1 MADKRTYV
9 NPATTLLEASNRSRA
24 HLGNISA
31 NSGDALQAL
40 KDLAYETALNAGPV
54 LAGNQLLGAAERNLG
69 PGGALEVI
77 PGQAWSTIP
86 GTEIGGAIG
95 SAVDTVAGPV
105 LSLASSLAR
114 VGIGAVELQNNAPWL
129 MDTARLDVND
139 IENLAVFQ
147 SPRATPEQKAKAW
160 QYMTTK
166 EIPQLIGGPIT
177 LDEYYSKASGR
188 ADTASTLLN
197 LNQDI
202 TDNLDSDY
210 PVRREVRGALD
221 RDAKFHEASQ
231 NIQDTVDAKGALSLE
246 YLGAIL
252 ANSPQLAMSGLG
264 AAADHPLSAVNN
276 VAENAG
282 ASLLAAYFGGPAAMA
297 AVSSLQEAPGILGE
311 RLVKGHI
318 APREHGV
325 SGVEQTVGLVGTAAA
340 HAAADFAGDLLMAK
354 VGGLLKGAKG
364 TASSPL
370 AALGGASAAKGLGVI
385 PATLKA
391 GIKTVGSTGVEM
403 GTEGIQ
409 HDLEQYIRN
418 EPTSATAR
426 GEAMALASISS
437 GAISTPGS
445 VLGIARDVA
454 LRRGNNQVEGSA
466 FNSHELRALEKA
478 RKEAIPNEE
487 ALVKAGLMR
496 PLGMQLLIERTHYL
510 DGQIKEL
517 GKTVNDASATP
528 EERTKAHQA
537 LTRVKAELTQH
548 LDLMDG
554 MAAPRIAA
562 GNAAIDALI
571 AVRDPLAITDPDGN
585 ATTYGDMKTRVHAMA
600 TDGTPKDVR
609 KHWEDALETKAEEL
623 RSVPGVAEAED
634 AYMKHLADPVLS
646 TIPEFLDSR
655 KKAQVKNSKKATAK
669 QQMQAKNAAAKA
681 KAATR
686 KMAAKAAKAAKKA
699 AATASPS
706 QGTTAPTSPA
716 IPASGG
722 LVAPGGTPTPIQG
735 QAATST
741 QGATTPSTP
750 MVTQGPVTPQS
761 AAAAIMGTAASVDPG
776 AIDDT
781 ADTADTDDADTDI
794 APDEQDLTADAK
806 DLEEII
812 IRNMAS
818 LDELVQTAEFQEFYE
833 RVKDY
838 LSPGIGALLRESMN
852 LATTTKHRA
861 TTLEGT
867 RAQKLT
873 SGGVHARSAL
883 HYLKEMLDYLETGVG
898 AKRAR
903 NSVVA
908 QRRYADNQ
916 AERAQAIKEA
926 HARAKA
932 RGYTANEGLRFVVK
946 DGIMEVIQVPVEDG
960 EAGRDAA
967 KADNPDILVIHSGS
981 TRLVAAALEEADSLA
996 AIARALEDVVDTDIK
1011 DAAAVAKAK
1020 QRLLQGFL
1028 EANLEED
1035 MKPLTAINNT
1045 SGAPMSLH
1053 AARKLLKGK
1062 IAEYAN
1068 ALHLLAASEYQDGP
1082 AFMLGLLN
1090 LVVNTQDTR
1099 VISTVLAKN
1108 PALNTRV
1115 DRRRKS
1121 PLFRVRSGVAMLY
1134 AWAEIN
1140 QNSNASLNEAGL
1152 TALLMAWDQR
1162 YGRSLTGNLAS
1173 EYLQEAP
1180 ASPITQSSRASRGN
1194 AQATPVAGRNAVS
1207 GAPVDTQAPQT
1218 VLGAPVTAPATPASA
1233 PATPVATPV
1242 KPTPAP
1248 ATPATVSTAAPASGN
1263 PVQATFDFGLDET
1276 VPAALAVT
1284 SAAPAPVATAA
1295 AAAAPTPTPAK
1306 TATAAPKERSR
1317 TTRDGVTIVELEAPN
1332 YPTRTKHNIAVS
1344 DVTVAFATDFTTDG
1358 EKLTRGEAERAG
1370 KYVSAP
1376 LNYLVKPERAWE
1388 TWYAALVKAVIAKKP
1403 QVINVAGNAIGRL
1416 NVGIPEE
1423 SRKAADD
1430 KTIPVQDWVNGVVY
1444 RALKEIHAQNPI
1456 SKVVSGGQTGVDI
1469 AGAIAAKAL
1478 GIPVE
1483 VTMPRDFRQVTAKG
1497 ATTTQTFV
1505 DAIFKQIDDGVAALQ
1520 TSLGTAPQ
1528 PAPEVTADS
1537 FMDDAPVDAI
1547 PEQEAQLQS
1556 DEALG
1561 GVDDSQDTP
1570 GVSAE
1575 DFWGEDAAGYL
1586 DSLVADNNDSR
1597 FTGEE
1602 APVEKA
1608 QAEAV
1613 LPGKDVQI
1621 NVYFGSNENSQFSN
1635 LVKRPFTFEGRNYVS
1650 VEHAYQS
1657 NKSGVFDAVTYGKYL
1672 KGPVGRKFAGNRKA
1686 DKSKNVGLIT
1696 RLILESFKQNTD
1708 ARKALL
1714 ATGDATF
1721 THKGAGVSKFWETA
1735 FPAALTNVR
1744 AILAGKQETAP
1755 ELDTLPQNARNTG
1768 NTEDPRISSPETAY
1782 ERAQR
1787 KAVEEGAPVRTLK
1800 DYLKDVTDHILNRLK
1815 GPMRVKVKE
1824 LAKHMAFLQIAKEQ
1838 NATPYVLLPK
1848 LQSGV
1853 YIPAESSSKAYGIA
1867 AEGTEDMQGN
1877 ARQLGAFD
1885 SAMKDLQEGK
1895 SVVVYVSFP
1904 GASSFSKE
1912 VRPDGVIPRDV
1923 YTIAVTYFVEDIQNM
1938 IQVARENG
1946 ASLTIIADDAISAFT
1961 PHNSDTEGV
1970 FYKALEGMPGE
1981 VLGIPIVP
1989 DLTNPWMLRAINA
2002 ALQKRKDANGE
2013 VDSIVGV
2020 IDALKATN
2028 ALLPG
2033 ESAGMVWQVVPKNLP
2048 TADKLGKATELTAT
2062 LEAHGFQKYFTM
2074 PRLAINR
2081 MKELWGNATH
2091 TFAGNW
2097 NTLQQV
2103 LLPAIPTLSGTT
2115 DTGSVLA
2122 SMDTATM
2129 EDVQMLRRAMALI
2142 RSEVEK
2148 WDPYIAHRT
2157 GNSDPAVAALRAFF
2171 DAEGK
2176 FVPVVQEAISYAILN
2191 MMLRNKH
2198 GNPYNKDDQ
2207 IEKLVD
2213 SLFPDNIGISEAAY
2227 VALTSPGIIHSN
2239 LVNTL
2244 GTDIVKHLQLNS
2256 LDTTYSGLLDTTVA
2270 YLGNMVVHALV
2281 QDPSTKK
2288 TYVGPFRAKGL
2299 VLGESPGSANTAD
2312 TGELEYQEIPAGFI
2326 TVSQFDN
2333 PQDSHGAGDIINERV
2348 LQYVDLGDIRTD
2360 AFALAAY
2367 HLEYVSNG
2375 VAQALTGYSDNQT
2388 LPSSKPVSPYKG
2400 TINESFGLV
2409 QKISDVVRKA
2419 LSGMNAA
2426 PRYVETETIEL
2437 LDTLM
2442 EAWGIT
2448 DTDILK
2454 NGANPSTDSKVQA
2467 AMAGFLTL
2475 LNGDGMQYYQRIP
2488 FLRKRKWSKELQFF
2502 KHFME
2507 VRNWGNRR
2515 SNPDEAVF
2523 LSHNSWSMERSA
2535 VDTLVGNPTS
2545 PINRVLLRPGSL
2557 EANKLGA
2564 EWQKLDQ
2571 EVQQIIKANKD
2582 KDPEYVFKY
2591 KDAETQLNR
2600 IKAIR
2605 ARLNSL
2611 SAPTAYDLSSP
2622 GYALSADMHA
2632 LYIGFAAGLGISID
2646 KDAHA
2651 ASLQELLDR
2660 AGWYISTGILEKQ
2673 SSIPDTAERRAIT
2686 VLKAYLASR
2695 DTSNTPEAVTD
2706 VDTPV
2711 AETPKAVFD
2720 EDALSSLKEAVLS
2733 GGLGLETLATL
2744 LNMARLERAVEQSA
2758 GEVSIYQAN
2767 AVDGVSN
2774 GPSLAQLLVGSLSR
2788 ITKENFLSVLRAAD
2802 RHAPSEFNTDAPVSV
2817 RVRELIRANDRR
2829 RASAQDIKLLNDLSA
2844 LFTRELSDLQKW
2856 RDRAGF
2862 FKDSPVD
2869 VPLADFEGDFNVF
2882 RGQQGV
2888 QDTYE
2893 AVGAT
2898 LVQGVVKALGLN
2910 KKGAPN
2916 APLYSALDT
2925 LWGINESTSEASK
2938 SKIRT
2943 KKYRGLLKN
2952 PITQVVYGAGYRA
2965 IAVSIGSTLFYE
2977 VLEAIQTEEAAIQ
2990 NATDANIKAQHAAR
3004 LLELQKVF
3012 FTFSPIQNKPHPSD
3026 KEIGDTWAELR
3037 NSVNGH
3043 GMYAYMPAFIDKA
3056 GAAITSP
3063 VWFVMTTAFNNLIE
3077 NRRPIQVV
3085 NQAGFRG
3092 ARDSYL
3098 YTRTQLLNKQAIT
3111 EVDGQKVAVND
3122 LTVKQEKIL
3131 RKLLNHLLPR
3141 VGTPAG
3147 KFDETSNDGMLISGK
3162 RTKVEVS
3169 NETVDAGLNSQ
3180 LTAAMGN
3187 WHKIGMPGRI
3197 QAIKG
3202 RVAVL
3207 AAPGVQVLPLPIL
3220 ATDASISHGSLLR
3233 EDPKTGTTYVAPF
3246 FNNHDS
3252 HAGDAR
3258 DIAAQTRE
3266 LNKNTLHALINY
3278 EPMLATLEGAIVGLE
3293 RAFGVIPEDVISQED
3308 LDTLGVT
3315 REELAQFARNGFLQ
3329 SLIDSLFV
3337 PNDDAMSATAKS
3349 NTVDENQVSIN
3360 ARTTPYNARARIGE
3374 IFRDAQGILKGFN
3387 AWLTKEGSA
3396 PELAALLGESSIDGI
3411 LQGTLTD
3418 ALSEKQKGERALILL
3433 TAAILRLRM
3442 RGIGAMSAKF
3452 GEIKEFTYISQYAF
3466 EGGAY
3471 KVTDADRQ
3479 EALAALDAQQKKN
3492 ASVDERLASVM
3503 NAMAKALAV
3512 YTPVEPVEAI
3522 EAASAKDV
3530 APAADTLINLEPE
3543 GVPSDS
3549 ESQNV
3554 SVSSA
3559 TPVSGNERLEAARVG
3574 LKDTEVALT
3583 TATKAMVSRAPG
3595 LANFYKGLQAFIK
3608 AMLTDSNRVQVYA
3621 LPFSEITTDMLD
3633 ALGIPPKGHRKIMKS
3648 TSNAIVLPSHNII
3661 LINAKPGEWAG
3672 TTLLHEMLHLV
3683 WRRFLLSKPAK
3694 AGSAAD
3700 KGFEASMAILRDAV
3714 DTLMAMTAED
3724 IKASGLSSTEQTLLK
3739 GIQKLLKKHLD
3750 SVSKKLTDE
3759 GLDEGVVYL
3768 LSTPGLLNAVTPHI
3782 GKADTGQATA
3792 ANLQILQGSR
3802 TVTTALN
3809 ALKNVY
3815 TAFKDYLARFTKTPP
3830 AIVDA
3835 VPLAYSYLLGL
3846 SMNTALPSLVSENT
3860 DVALRNMVDMSDNSY
3875 GGMLESQMLADGLDP
3890 AFANRVGKTLQQTQ
3904 EQLFHLQPDTLQARV
3919 AFEEALSGQDQNSW
3933 NTFIPDGAAE
3943 ALIGA
3948 STLSVAQSELIAI
3961 NQFESLYRQLLA
3973 ATTGVGY
3980 QFRRQM
3986 EAIHQEAVTRYPT
3999 AQAMLAVI
4007 PNPTQADVDQV
4018 NEMHALLF
4026 DHGLDGANALARFAS
4041 LTVGYM
4047 DIGYFFEYKAKK
4059 PGNPKGTIT
4068 QRLVHWISQLLTWFE
4083 SKEGVRTRSGSAQ
4096 EQLRRALLE
4105 LMANQIRFKKWQTKR
4120 ANRKVPRFNKLVTAM
4135 SGWTG
4140 KALESDW
4147 VMKNKFPPVRLVGA
4161 LYETARD
4168 GRFQNYMDKLR
4179 ELRDMR
4185 HPKDPHGF
4193 MMRLATEMRGVS
4205 NKMLPVFGLFNN
4217 MRIMENHRQDT
4228 IRDVATASLSAFK
4241 AGTSL
4246 KKKERSLILDM
4257 GLRTG
4262 LWRIGEHFNKPSAS
4276 EVLQEYLQDPA
4287 ALARDRQAV
4296 LASLR
4301 SMGATA
4307 TQLKWYDWHSDHL
4320 GYFWATGESYSNYML
4335 GNLEAVLIRGRV
4347 EETDTYTPA
4356 MIEAVGTLTALYAV
4370 EHQIAGLT
4378 QQARQVLERLVDTEV
4393 SRTDTGDG
4401 FQFISRMQ
4409 KDFDNRTEN
4418 LYVDDDGDFFWG
4430 SMQDNWLPSLTD
4442 PDSPMVELSKNL
4454 PMHKALYRGVPG
4466 LTGTDGK
4473 TGLAIGKHNKVADVR
4488 SGALVYGRTHIEGA
4502 RMGIHYGA
4510 GQQLAYPNK
4519 KVGNS
4524 GVNSVLP
4531 WLNQVMAAAPA
4542 AARKGGK
4549 RGNLV
4554 FLAKPNTTGNEEH
4567 YLQLSHREKRVYQG
4581 AVEDFSDVLGAYAGK
4596 LFEKEDMLA
4605 TQLDTVKALLKFQ
4618 EQEPLYKAWVKAGS
4632 PPMGPTYKALAASW
4646 DLVTSNHFPQKVQEA
4661 MGASMWVRRDM
4672 VPVVAGERK
4681 FSLAE
4686 RVFNDAKHPD
4696 QNALLRAVGDQ
4707 IVNFLATFKGMPPKV
4722 AREFAWQWV
4731 HNAGRITKAMVSEIK
4746 DRIVVTSVTVFVGN
4760 TLANL
4765 YHLVN
4770 AGVPF
4775 KTILRGYILGHQA
4788 ATQYRRDF
4796 AEVEQLRYQVAMGV
4810 SDKPLAET
4818 QRKLAVV
4825 QARLQN
4831 NPVGRYIQ
4839 AGLLPSI
4846 VEDIAVTEAGHFDLR
4861 NKARDK
4867 VRGYIPTKIRGVANE
4882 VFMQPGSQVYQGLN
4896 TLTQLSDFSARVAL
4910 MEHWKETKDARPFN
4924 DQVLW
4929 AMNEFVWYD
4938 LPSDTRL
4945 EWANEV
4951 GLVMFSKYFLRVQ
4964 KVLAE
4969 LILRHPVRT
4978 LTMGL
4983 FDSLILDIPNAME
4996 SLMGVSEMPWDVLG
5010 SSVFNAD
5017 EILTGG
5023 AIVDTLL

>member
-24 HLGNISA
+24 HLGSISGA
-31 NSGDALQAL
+31 PTGSLQDLQNAAFEQTLREGLPLIGD
-40 KDLAYETALNAGPV
+40 NA
-54 LAGNQLLGAAERNLG
+54 LGAAERNLG
-69 PGGALEVI
+69 PHGALEVI

-86 GTEIGGAIG
+86 GTGIGGDIG
-95 SAVDTVAGPV
+95 AAVDTVAGPV
-105 LSLASSLAR
+105 LSLALSLAR

-147 SPRATPEQKAKAW
+147 SPHATPEQKAKAW

-197 LNQDI
+197 LKQDI

-297 AVSSLQEAPGILGE
+297 AVSSLQEAPGFLGE

-318 APREHGV
+318 DPRKHGV

-340 HAAADFAGDLLMAK
+340 HAAADLAGDLLMAK

-391 GIKTVGSTGVEM
+391 GVKTVGSIGVEM

-426 GEAMALASISS
+426 GEAMALASISA

-517 GKTVNDASATP
+517 GKTANDASATP

-600 TDGTPKDVR
+600 TNGTSKDVR
-609 KHWEDALETKAEEL
+609 KRWEDALETKAEEL

-669 QQMQAKNAAAKA
+669 QQMQVKNAAAKA

-781 ADTADTDDADTDI
+781 ADTADTLPWDDADTDI

-883 HYLKEMLDYLETGVG
+883 YYLKEMLEYLETGVG
-898 AKRAR
+898 AKHAR

-932 RGYTANEGLRFVVK
+932 RGYTANEGLLFDVK
-946 DGIMEVIQVPVEDG
+946 DGIMEVIQVSVEDG

-967 KADNPDILVIHSGS
+967 KAANPDILVIHSGS
-981 TRLVAAALEEADSLA
+981 TRLVAFALEEADSLD
-996 AIARALEDVVDTDIK
+996 AIARALEDVVNTDIK

-1028 EANLEED
+1028 EANLEQD
-1035 MKPLTAINNT
+1035 MKPSTAVNNT

-1062 IAEYAN
+1062 IAEYTD

-1099 VISTVLAKN
+1099 VISAVLAKN

-1218 VLGAPVTAPATPASA
+1218 VIGAPVTQPVA
-1233 PATPVATPV
+1233 PATPVAPV
-1242 KPTPAP
+1242 KPAPVVAAAPAAPAAEAAP
-1248 ATPATVSTAAPASGN
+1248 ATPAATPAATTPPAAPAGKDAGAVAPTKK
-1263 PVQATFDFGLDET
+1263 PVDQITADDWSAIIGYIEGPARPDGSNENIDTDTFLLLKKMVIKIIKDGVKNGTPRERIIQQIEGVTKGGVSNKAMSNIHSLLDAQT
-1276 VPAALAVT
+1276 VNASAP
-1284 SAAPAPVATAA
+1284 AAPAAPAVTTKPAPAAT
-1295 AAAAPTPTPAK
+1295 TRTPAPGR
-1306 TATAAPKERSR
+1306 ATTPAPAENSR
-1317 TTRDGVTIVELEAPN
+1317 TTQDGVTIVELKASD
-1332 YPTRTKHNIAVS
+1332 YPTRTKHNASTS
-1344 DVTVAFATDFTTDG
+1344 DVTIAFAADFSTAG
-1358 EKLTRGEAERAG
+1358 EDLTKTAAAG
-1370 KYVSAP
+1370 KYITAP
-1376 LNYLVKPERAWE
+1376 LSESLKDDGAAIDMPE
-1388 TWYAALVKAVIAKKP
+1388 TWYASSFMKLVNGAPAIINIAGNTLAKLMKALPNKKDESRADKAVRAQQLANRI
-1403 QVINVAGNAIGRL
+1403 
-1416 NVGIPEE
+1416 
-1423 SRKAADD
+1423 
-1430 KTIPVQDWVNGVVY
+1430 VY
-1444 RALKEIHAQNPI
+1444 QALKALHEKSPI
-1456 SKVVSGGQTGVDI
+1456 TKIVSGGQTGADI
-1469 AGAIAAKAL
+1469 AGAVAAKAL

-1483 VTMPRDFRQVTAKG
+1483 VVMPKG
-1497 ATTTQTFV
+1497 FLQQDRNGNKTTQV
-1505 DAIFKQIDDGVAALQ
+1505 SAQAIIKQIEDGAAALLA
-1520 TSLGTAPQ
+1520 SVGGS
-1528 PAPEVTADS
+1528 PAPVATPAVDSEVTADD
-1537 FMDDAPVDAI
+1537 FMGDAAAPVTADFEGDA
-1547 PEQEAQLQS
+1547 AQS
-1556 DEALG
+1556 DELIG

-1575 DFWGEDAAGYL
+1575 DFWGKDDAGYL
-1586 DSLVADNNDSR
+1586 DSL
-1597 FTGEE
+1597 GEAVTAPATE
-1602 APVEKA
+1602 AKVSAPAPVK
-1608 QAEAV
+1608 
-1613 LPGKDVQI
+1613 
-1621 NVYFGSNENSQFSN
+1621 
-1635 LVKRPFTFEGRNYVS
+1635 
-1650 VEHAYQS
+1650 
-1657 NKSGVFDAVTYGKYL
+1657 
-1672 KGPVGRKFAGNRKA
+1672 
-1686 DKSKNVGLIT
+1686 
-1696 RLILESFKQNTD
+1696 
-1708 ARKALL
+1708 
-1714 ATGDATF
+1714 
-1721 THKGAGVSKFWETA
+1721 
-1735 FPAALTNVR
+1735 PAAPSNVAVNR
-1744 AILAGKQETAP
+1744 DNTA
-1755 ELDTLPQNARNTG
+1755 
-1768 NTEDPRISSPETAY
+1768 EDPRLSDTETAY
-1782 ERAQR
+1782 QRAQR
-1787 KAVEEGAPVRTLK
+1787 KATPVPKTPMDYLNGVVNYLLNNGGLTLPVR
-1800 DYLKDVTDHILNRLK
+1800 I
-1815 GPMRVKVKE
+1815 KE
-1824 LAKHMAFLQIAKEQ
+1824 LAKHFAFQQIIQETGATGYVIIPDAHTDILQ
-1838 NATPYVLLPK
+1838 
-1848 LQSGV
+1848 G
-1853 YIPAESSSKAYGIA
+1853 SSSGFYKNSAYGVSGFGQSEPGSIIEAVRASIEAGTA
-1867 AEGTEDMQGN
+1867 AVIYVSLPGMGRATNLEKKAGVAGYADGYMQG
-1877 ARQLGAFD
+1877 LDDLISELD
-1885 SAMKDLQEGK
+1885 SLIDLAHK
-1895 SVVVYVSFP
+1895 KNTP
-1904 GASSFSKE
+1904 
-1912 VRPDGVIPRDV
+1912 
-1923 YTIAVTYFVEDIQNM
+1923 
-1938 IQVARENG
+1938 
-1946 ASLTIIADDAISAFT
+1946 LTIIADDELSAFSK
-1961 PHNSDTEGV
+1961 HNKATEGV
-1970 FYKALEGMPGE
+1970 LYTHLSQASGKVVG
-1981 VLGIPIVP
+1981 VPIVP
-1989 DLTNPWMLRAINA
+1989 DLMDVQVRKAMAAAVLGKKDQLSLTDTGTLPALSVKQLINA
-2002 ALQKRKDANGE
+2002 LISK
-2013 VDSIVGV
+2013 
-2020 IDALKATN
+2020 N
-2028 ALLPG
+2028 ALLAG
-2033 ESAGMVWQVVPKNLP
+2033 QSAGMVWQVIPQEIP
-2048 TADKLGKATELTAT
+2048 AATKLSKSDMLEPGTPEAARFAQYFKIGKMVI
-2062 LEAHGFQKYFTM
+2062 G
-2074 PRLAINR
+2074 RLSAIF
-2081 MKELWGNATH
+2081 GNSRH
-2091 TFAGNW
+2091 TFNGNW
-2097 NTLQQV
+2097 ANIQQA
-2103 LLPAIPTLSGTT
+2103 LLPALPVLAGTT
-2115 DTGSVLA
+2115 DTSGVVTSLDRA
-2122 SMDTATM
+2122 IM
-2129 EDVQMLRRAMALI
+2129 EDTQMLRRATALI
-2142 RSEVEK
+2142 SQ
-2148 WDPYIAHRT
+2148 
-2157 GNSDPAVAALRAFF
+2157 AVAQWQPYNPNRSGNADSAVQALGLFF
-2171 DAEGK
+2171 DTEGK
-2176 FVPVVQEAISYAILN
+2176 FLPAVQEAVTYAVTGF
-2191 MMLRNKH
+2191 MLRNKN
-2198 GNPYNKDDQ
+2198 GNPYNKEDQ
-2207 IEKLVD
+2207 IEKVVG
-2213 SLFPDNIGISEAAY
+2213 SLFPTADGYSDE
-2227 VALTSPGIIHSN
+2227 VHMALLRPGIAEEDTINN
-2239 LVNTL
+2239 LGSDV
-2244 GTDIVKHLQLNS
+2244 VKYLQLS
-2256 LDTTYSGLLDTTVA
+2256 TTGDTYANLLPVTTA
-2270 YLGNMVVHALV
+2270 YLGKMILENLV
-2281 QDPSTKK
+2281 ATHK
-2288 TYVGPFRAKGL
+2288 TTDTPDVRQRNGQIPFKRNIL
-2299 VLGESPGSANTAD
+2299 VLETRVSEGGKSTEVVVASSSNRVSEGATRQMLS
-2312 TGELEYQEIPAGFI
+2312 FI
-2326 TVSQFDN
+2326 NLDEV
-2333 PQDSHGAGDIINERV
+2333 
-2348 LQYVDLGDIRTD
+2348 LGDTFSLVD
-2360 AFALAAY
+2360 FY
-2367 HLEYVSNG
+2367 LEYVNSS
-2375 VAQALTGYSDNQT
+2375 VAEALIGYSHSQT
-2388 LPSSKPVSPYKG
+2388 LPSNKPVGPYK
-2400 TINESFGLV
+2400 ESKSKGLGLV
-2409 QKISDVVRKA
+2409 QKVSDVVRKA

-2426 PRYVETETIEL
+2426 PRYVEADTLDL
-2437 LDTLM
+2437 LDALM
-2442 EAWGIT
+2442 QSWG
-2448 DTDILK
+2448 L
-2454 NGANPSTDSKVQA
+2454 TDSLIMEHAKHPQRDA
-2467 AMAGFLTL
+2467 ATLEKLSGFFAII
-2475 LNGDGMQYYQRIP
+2475 NGDGIPENMRISH
-2488 FLRKRKWSKELQFF
+2488 LQNRVRAKEVQFF
-2502 KHFME
+2502 KHFMA
-2507 VRNWGNRR
+2507 VRNWAKRR
-2515 SNPDEAVF
+2515 SNPKAAVF

-2545 PINRVLLRPGSL
+2545 PINRVLLRPGSRRAHQL
-2557 EANKLGA
+2557 GAQWQRLDQKVQAIIAANK
-2564 EWQKLDQ
+2564 EKNPD
-2571 EVQQIIKANKD
+2571 
-2582 KDPEYVFKY
+2582 YVFTY
-2591 KDAETQLNR
+2591 KDAKTELNKIKR
-2600 IKAIR
+2600 IR
-2605 ARLNSL
+2605 EELDSL
-2611 SAPTAYDLSSP
+2611 SAPAPYDLSSP
-2622 GYALSADMHA
+2622 GYAQGAAMHA
-2632 LYIGFAAGLGISID
+2632 LLVGFAAGFDLSID
-2646 KDAHA
+2646 KKAQE
-2651 ASLQELLDR
+2651 ASKAQLLDM
-2660 AGWYISTGILEKQ
+2660 AGWSIDTGKLEISPDL
-2673 SSIPDTAERRAIT
+2673 PDTPARKAIT
-2686 VLKAYLASR
+2686 ALKEYLA
-2695 DTSNTPEAVTD
+2695 TL
-2706 VDTPV
+2706 DTPSVSEQV
-2711 AETPKAVFD
+2711 ATATVPFNAAQLE
-2720 EDALSSLKEAVLS
+2720 SLKEAVLG

-2744 LNMARLERAVEQSA
+2744 FNMARLERAIEQGVTA
-2758 GEVSIYQAN
+2758 IALYQAN

-2774 GPSLAQLLVGSLSR
+2774 GPSLAQVLVNSLTAMKGIPDFHRTLGNSTLHRPSFYNFNDWVSER
-2788 ITKENFLSVLRAAD
+2788 IDGLLRAKRNLSHPGRIAPPALGDIYSIPELKALAD
-2802 RHAPSEFNTDAPVSV
+2802 LF
-2817 RVRELIRANDRR
+2817 VREM
-2829 RASAQDIKLLNDLSA
+2829 
-2844 LFTRELSDLQKW
+2844 SDLQAW

-2862 FKDSPVD
+2862 FKGT
-2869 VPLADFEGDFNVF
+2869 LAKDIVIPGFKGDFNVF
-2882 RGQQGV
+2882 RGQKGV
-2888 QDTYE
+2888 RDTYE
-2893 AVGAT
+2893 TVGAV
-2898 LVQGVVKALGLN
+2898 LVQGVIQSLGMN
-2910 KKGAPN
+2910 SEGQPGKG
-2916 APLYSALDT
+2916 LYDALDV
-2925 LWGINESTSEASK
+2925 LWGITPGMPESTIAEK
-2938 SKIRT
+2938 RT
-2943 KKYRGLLKN
+2943 KKYRSLLKN
-2952 PITQVVYGAGYRA
+2952 PITQVKYGAGYKA
-2965 IAVSIGSTLFYE
+2965 IANSIGATIFYE
-2977 VLEAIQTEEAAIQ
+2977 FLEAIQEQEVLIQRNGTAAVETAPEVLRKRALVDAYYTLLNTRESRGL
-2990 NATDANIKAQHAAR
+2990 NAADRLKAWN
-3004 LLELQKVF
+3004 EF
-3012 FTFSPIQNKPHPSD
+3012 
-3026 KEIGDTWAELR
+3026 R
-3037 NSVNGH
+3037 NAQTSTIFNAH
-3043 GMYAYMPAFIDKA
+3043 KQAFIFSVEGLIA
-3056 GAAITSP
+3056 SP
-3063 VWFVMTTAFNNLIE
+3063 VWFTMTMAFNNLFQ
-3077 NRRPIQVV
+3077 NRRPTQVV
-3085 NQAGFRG
+3085 NQATFRG
-3092 ARDSYL
+3092 ARDTYVYVREKLVTSIAEGLKDISLDQEKVLRTLADYL
-3098 YTRTQLLNKQAIT
+3098 IPRVPTPSGQLDSEPNTGMIIT
-3111 EVDGQKVAVND
+3111 GKSKKLLITGELIKNGVNTGLTGAFGGWSAVN
-3122 LTVKQEKIL
+3122 LPGSYTQAAPRISIL
-3131 RKLLNHLLPR
+3131 
-3141 VGTPAG
+3141 
-3147 KFDETSNDGMLISGK
+3147 S
-3162 RTKVEVS
+3162 
-3169 NETVDAGLNSQ
+3169 
-3180 LTAAMGN
+3180 
-3187 WHKIGMPGRI
+3187 
-3197 QAIKG
+3197 
-3202 RVAVL
+3202 
-3207 AAPGVQVLPLPIL
+3207 APGVQVIPLPIL
-3220 ATDASISHGSLLR
+3220 ATDAYISHGSLLR
-3233 EDPKTGTTYVAPF
+3233 TDDTVDGEDATYAAPF

-3258 DIAAQTRE
+3258 DIAEQTRE
-3266 LNKNTLHALINY
+3266 LNKNTFRALLSY
-3278 EPMLATLEGAIVGLE
+3278 EPLLATLNGALSSMSQ
-3293 RAFGVIPEDVISQED
+3293 AFSAIPESVISADALQTLGIAREQLGKLVQEGYLQSL
-3308 LDTLGVT
+3308 LDTLYTTNTTEQSGV
-3315 REELAQFARNGFLQ
+3315 AR
-3329 SLIDSLFV
+3329 
-3337 PNDDAMSATAKS
+3337 S
-3349 NTVDENQVSIN
+3349 NTLDDRAVSIN
-3360 ARTTPYNARARIGE
+3360 ANAASTADHGNRKARLTELFNDIRESTQALQKYIDTTTPGKY
-3374 IFRDAQGILKGFN
+3374 
-3387 AWLTKEGSA
+3387 
-3396 PELAALLGESSIDGI
+3396 PHLAAMLSQVDAVEAATLTGKVSPA
-3411 LQGTLTD
+3411 LQG
-3418 ALSEKQKGERALILL
+3418 QRAIIML
-3433 TAAILRLRM
+3433 AANIRMLASRGRL
-3442 RGIGAMSAKF
+3442 AMEAKF
-3452 GEIKEFTYISQYAF
+3452 ADLEEMVYVSQYAF

-3471 KVTDADRQ
+3471 TITEEDKAEVKKYA
-3479 EALAALDAQQKKN
+3479 DAQATLLKKLN
-3492 ASVDERLASVM
+3492 DDVFEVLDS
-3503 NAMAKALAV
+3503 MAKAMAEYTSNSNV
-3512 YTPVEPVEAI
+3512 TSDTPVAPVAD
-3522 EAASAKDV
+3522 AAPLIRDTTPEEISEVDMSASPVDEGIFFENDGPLPRYNPEELHGMTALQMEKALQDSFKILGTS
-3530 APAADTLINLEPE
+3530 APSLKQFYE
-3543 GVPSDS
+3543 GLHKAV
-3549 ESQNV
+3549 
-3554 SVSSA
+3554 
-3559 TPVSGNERLEAARVG
+3559 L
-3574 LKDTEVALT
+3574 ALLNT
-3583 TATKAMVSRAPG
+3583 GHIR
-3595 LANFYKGLQAFIK
+3595 
-3608 AMLTDSNRVQVYA
+3608 VYA
-3621 LPFSEITTDMLD
+3621 KPFKDFTAEQLNSLNIPAKNHAEIQNSSSRGM
-3633 ALGIPPKGHRKIMKS
+3633 ALVNR
-3648 TSNAIVLPSHNII
+3648 NVI
-3661 LINAKPGEWAG
+3661 LINAHTGQVDG
-3672 TTLLHEMLHLV
+3672 LVLLHELLHFM
-3683 WRRFLLSKPAK
+3683 WKRFLLTKANASTRDRAFNESMDILKEAVHRLIGMSKEAVEAAFPA
-3694 AGSAAD
+3694 
-3700 KGFEASMAILRDAV
+3700 
-3714 DTLMAMTAED
+3714 AED
-3724 IKASGLSSTEQTLLK
+3724 QQIVF
-3739 GIQKLLKKHLD
+3739 GIQNELKLPKHLKKGQ
-3750 SVSKKLTDE
+3750 LTQA
-3759 GLDEGVVYL
+3759 GLDEGAVYL
-3768 LSTPGLLNAVTPHI
+3768 LGTPRLLEVLSKQTGNAGLFTAS
-3782 GKADTGQATA
+3782 GKD
-3792 ANLQILQGSR
+3792 
-3802 TVTTALN
+3802 TALLT
-3809 ALKNVY
+3809 ALKSSTQGVMQALRKVSQ
-3815 TAFKDYLARFTKTPP
+3815 AFIDYLASITKGKREDMA
-3830 AIVDA
+3830 AI
-3835 VPLAYSYLLGL
+3835 PLAYSYLLGV
-3846 SMNTALPSLVSENT
+3846 SDKTSIALETQTEAKVE
-3860 DVALRNMVDMSDNSY
+3860 LRNMAVPTTQTY
-3875 GGMLESQMLADGLDP
+3875 GGMLEGQMLADGLDP

-3904 EQLFHLQPDTLQARV
+3904 EQLFHLQPDTLQARI

-4026 DHGLDGANALARFAS
+4026 DHGLDGANALARFAA
-4041 LTVGYM
+4041 LTVGHM

-4105 LMANQIRFKKWQTKR
+4105 LMANQVRFKQWQTKK
-4120 ANRKVPRFNKLVTAM
+4120 ANRKANKLNKLVAAM

-4168 GRFQNYMDKLR
+4168 GRFQDYVDKLR

-4193 MMRLATEMRGVS
+4193 MMRMATEMRGVS

-4605 TQLDTVKALLKFQ
+4605 TQLETVKALLKFQ

-4760 TLANL
+4760 TLSNL

-4770 AGVPF
+4770 TGVPF

-4796 AEVEQLRYQVAMGV
+4796 AEVEQLRYQVAVGV

-4983 FDSLILDIPNAME
+4983 FDSLILDIPDAME

>member
-114 VGIGAVELQNNAPWL
+114 VGIGAVELQNIAPWL

-197 LNQDI
+197 LKQDI

-264 AAADHPLSAVNN
+264 AAADHPLSAVHN
-276 VAENAG
+276 VAENSG

-297 AVSSLQEAPGILGE
+297 AVSSLQEAPGFLGE

-318 APREHGV
+318 APRKHGV

-354 VGGLLKGAKG
+354 IGGLLKGAKG

-370 AALGGASAAKGLGVI
+370 AALGEASAAKGLGVI

-391 GIKTVGSTGVEM
+391 GIKTVGSIGVEM

-426 GEAMALASISS
+426 GEAMALASISA

-510 DGQIKEL
+510 DGQIKKL
-517 GKTVNDASATP
+517 GKTANDASATP

-562 GNAAIDALI
+562 GNAAIDTLI

-600 TDGTPKDVR
+600 TDGTSKDVR
-609 KHWEDALETKAEEL
+609 KRWEDALETKAEEL

-655 KKAQVKNSKKATAK
+655 KKAQVTNTKKAAAK

-722 LVAPGGTPTPIQG
+722 LVAPGGTTTPIQG

-776 AIDDT
+776 AID
-781 ADTADTDDADTDI
+781 DTADTDDADTDI

-852 LATTTKHRA
+852 LATTTKYRA

-932 RGYTANEGLRFVVK
+932 RGYTANEGLLFVVK

-967 KADNPDILVIHSGS
+967 KAANPDILVIHSGS

-996 AIARALEDVVDTDIK
+996 AIARALEAVVDTDIK

-1062 IAEYAN
+1062 IAEYAS

-1218 VLGAPVTAPATPASA
+1218 VIGAPVTQPVA
-1233 PATPVATPV
+1233 PATPVAPV
-1242 KPTPAP
+1242 KPAPVVAAAPAAPAAPAAEAAP
-1248 ATPATVSTAAPASGN
+1248 ATPAATPAATTPPAAPVGKDAGAVAPTKKPVDQITADDWSAIIGYIEGPARPDGSNENIDTDTFLLLKKMVIKIIKDGVKNGTPRERIIQQIEGVTKGGVSNKAMSNIHSLLDAQTVNASAPAAPAA
-1263 PVQATFDFGLDET
+1263 PAVTTKPA
-1276 VPAALAVT
+1276 PAATTRTPAPGRAT
-1284 SAAPAPVATAA
+1284 TPAPA
-1295 AAAAPTPTPAK
+1295 
-1306 TATAAPKERSR
+1306 ENSR
-1317 TTRDGVTIVELEAPN
+1317 TTQDGVTIVELKASD
-1332 YPTRTKHNIAVS
+1332 YPTRTKHNASTS
-1344 DVTVAFATDFTTDG
+1344 DVTIAFAADFSTAG
-1358 EKLTRGEAERAG
+1358 EKQTKTAAAG
-1370 KYVSAP
+1370 KYITAP
-1376 LNYLVKPERAWE
+1376 LSESLKDDGAAIDMPE
-1388 TWYAALVKAVIAKKP
+1388 TWYASSFMKLVNGAPATINIAGNTLAKLMKALPNKKDESRADKAVRAQQLANRI
-1403 QVINVAGNAIGRL
+1403 
-1416 NVGIPEE
+1416 
-1423 SRKAADD
+1423 
-1430 KTIPVQDWVNGVVY
+1430 VY
-1444 RALKEIHAQNPI
+1444 QALKALHEKSPI
-1456 SKVVSGGQTGVDI
+1456 TKIVSGGQTGADI
-1469 AGAIAAKAL
+1469 AGAVAAKAL

-1483 VTMPRDFRQVTAKG
+1483 VVMPKG
-1497 ATTTQTFV
+1497 FLQQDLNGNKTTQV
-1505 DAIFKQIDDGVAALQ
+1505 SAQAIIKQIEDGAAALLA
-1520 TSLGTAPQ
+1520 SVGGS
-1528 PAPEVTADS
+1528 PAPVATPAVDSEVTADD
-1537 FMDDAPVDAI
+1537 FMGDEAAPVTADFEGDA
-1547 PEQEAQLQS
+1547 AQS
-1556 DEALG
+1556 DELIG

-1575 DFWGEDAAGYL
+1575 DFWGKDDAGYL
-1586 DSLVADNNDSR
+1586 DSL
-1597 FTGEE
+1597 GEAVTAPATE
-1602 APVEKA
+1602 AKVSAPAPVK
-1608 QAEAV
+1608 
-1613 LPGKDVQI
+1613 
-1621 NVYFGSNENSQFSN
+1621 
-1635 LVKRPFTFEGRNYVS
+1635 
-1650 VEHAYQS
+1650 
-1657 NKSGVFDAVTYGKYL
+1657 
-1672 KGPVGRKFAGNRKA
+1672 
-1686 DKSKNVGLIT
+1686 
-1696 RLILESFKQNTD
+1696 
-1708 ARKALL
+1708 
-1714 ATGDATF
+1714 
-1721 THKGAGVSKFWETA
+1721 
-1735 FPAALTNVR
+1735 PAAPSNVAVNR
-1744 AILAGKQETAP
+1744 DNTA
-1755 ELDTLPQNARNTG
+1755 
-1768 NTEDPRISSPETAY
+1768 EDPRLSSTETAY
-1782 ERAQR
+1782 QRAQR
-1787 KAVEEGAPVRTLK
+1787 KAVEEGAPVRTRK

-1838 NATPYVLLPK
+1838 NATPYVLLPE
-1848 LQSGV
+1848 LQEGV
-1853 YIPAESSSKAYGIA
+1853 YIPAESSSNAYDIA
-1867 AEGTEDMQGN
+1867 AEGTEGMQGN
-1877 ARQLGAFD
+1877 ARQLGAFG

-1904 GASSFSKE
+1904 GASRFSKK
-1912 VRPDGVIPRDV
+1912 VRPDGVIPRDA
-1923 YTIAVTYFVEDIQNM
+1923 YTTAVMYFVENIQNM

-2002 ALQKRKDANGE
+2002 ALRKRKDANGE
-2013 VDSIVGV
+2013 VASIVGV
-2020 IDALKATN
+2020 IAALKATN

-2129 EDVQMLRRAMALI
+2129 EDVQMLRRATALI

-2270 YLGNMVVHALV
+2270 YLGGMVVHALV

-2288 TYVGPFRAKGL
+2288 TYVGPFRAKEL
-2299 VLGESPGSANTAD
+2299 VLGESLGSANTAD

-2333 PQDSHGAGDIINERV
+2333 PQDSHGAGDIINKRV

-2454 NGANPSTDSKVQA
+2454 NGANPSTDPKVQA

-2475 LNGDGMQYYQRIP
+2475 LNGDGMQDSQRIP

-2571 EVQQIIKANKD
+2571 EVQQIIKANKA

-2591 KDAETQLNR
+2591 KDAKIQLNR

-2802 RHAPSEFNTDAPVSV
+2802 RHAPSEFNADAPVSV
-2817 RVRELIRANDRR
+2817 RIRELIKANDRGM
-2829 RASAQDIKLLNDLSA
+2829 ASAQDIKLLNDLSA

-2869 VPLADFEGDFNVF
+2869 VPLADFKGDFNVF

-2910 KKGAPN
+2910 KEGAPN

-2938 SKIRT
+2938 SKTRT

-3026 KEIGDTWAELR
+3026 KEIGYTWAELR

-3056 GAAITSP
+3056 GAAIASP

-3111 EVDGQKVAVND
+3111 EVDGQKVVVND

-3278 EPMLATLEGAIVGLE
+3278 EPMLATLEGALVGLE

-3492 ASVDERLASVM
+3492 ASMDERLASVM

-3512 YTPVEPVEAI
+3512 YTPVEPVKAI

-3559 TPVSGNERLEAARVG
+3559 TPVSGNERLEAAQVG

-3583 TATKAMVSRAPG
+3583 TATEAMVSRAPG

-3633 ALGIPPKGHRKIMKS
+3633 ALGIPPKGHRKIMNS

-3694 AGSAAD
+3694 AARASD
-3700 KGFEASMAILRDAV
+3700 NGFEASMAILRDAV

-3792 ANLQILQGSR
+3792 ANLQILKGSR

-3830 AIVDA
+3830 TIVDA

-4168 GRFQNYMDKLR
+4168 GGFQDYMDKLR

-4531 WLNQVMAAAPA
+4531 WLNQVMATAPA

-4605 TQLDTVKALLKFQ
+4605 TQLETVKALLKFQ

-4760 TLANL
+4760 TLSNL

-4770 AGVPF
+4770 TGVPF

-4796 AEVEQLRYQVAMGV
+4796 AEVEQLRYQVAVGV

-4983 FDSLILDIPNAME
+4983 FDSLILDIPDAME